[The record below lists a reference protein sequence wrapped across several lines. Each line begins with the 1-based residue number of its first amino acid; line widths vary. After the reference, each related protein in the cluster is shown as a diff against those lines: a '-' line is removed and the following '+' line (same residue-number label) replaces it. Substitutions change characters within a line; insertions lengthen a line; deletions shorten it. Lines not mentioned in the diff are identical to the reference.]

1 MSCRIWDASCATHHV
16 VWLGPSSSIATRL
29 SGAAK
34 SLLLHQAV
42 SFMRMLQASGPH
54 THAAFTS
61 CARHES
67 APQIPSRPSHKCKRV
82 CTCMHVLLAQGQTA
96 VVLGTRVYHLQ
107 AGEFAVVHA
116 AAGGTGQL
124 LVQVMGDM
132 GG

>member
-1 MSCRIWDASCATHHV
+1 
-16 VWLGPSSSIATRL
+16 
-29 SGAAK
+29 
-34 SLLLHQAV
+34 
-42 SFMRMLQASGPH
+42 
-54 THAAFTS
+54 
-61 CARHES
+61 
-67 APQIPSRPSHKCKRV
+67 
-82 CTCMHVLLAQGQTA
+82 MHVLLAQGQTA